1 MYMWIVPLLTI
12 ATITKIKV
20 HVRVSVKSEMEVAA
34 TPSVFNTNSHTM
46 IPRSEIAIK
55 YLDHHIKSVFKTKD
69 RMDNPQNPNIA
80 LIVLPI
86 DVARQVL
93 LCLLL
98 TS

>member
-1 MYMWIVPLLTI
+1 
-12 ATITKIKV
+12 
-20 HVRVSVKSEMEVAA
+20 MEVAA
-34 TPSVFNTNSHTM
+34 TPSVFNTNSHTV

-69 RMDNPQNPNIA
+69 QMENPQNPNIA

-93 LCLLL
+93 LCLHAAYVLNASLL
-98 TS
+98 LLLSRSVKRGDAS